1 MPRGVR
7 VRCVTCPIA
16 RSLTTVPVKTPPPE
30 RTGWLL
36 IGIALPIYAFLYD
49 NSTSLPINIGYGWT
63 RLIDIPRQVRLAE
76 IVMIAG
82 LLGVALSHGVSRLTR
97 HLLIGTFVFLGLGLA
112 SYLRSADVP
121 MLDGVRLVYLWVL
134 PVFLFIIGREAP
146 WGRRA
151 WRWIAT
157 LVFAWVVVSAVVSW
171 VQFAGFGY
179 PVGDDITGFN
189 KDAHANGTLMM
200 FAALQCLAIGLFHE
214 RRRLLLVA
222 LALLVTM
229 VLSSVLKVM
238 FLGVVA
244 AVLLVWVYVK
254 TGPRRASP
262 VVPRGLTLGV
272 AVVLV
277 GVAVAVAFSQFDL
290 LSSNRLG
297 DLGYKLRH
305 EPQSLGPLQAHEVA
319 IRKVSVDLP
328 TLTLGLGLFRYA
340 NPISV
345 GQVLAEGRLGKLAS
359 SDLLPINDEK
369 GEQAR
374 VTLSSS
380 LLAEFGVVACIVIG
394 LMYLGVGRAVWRCT
408 TDNRLDI
415 RSRSA
420 GLLASGSL
428 LAMIPLT
435 SLFGSLEVMSVSWPI
450 MLLSG
455 VLCREAAAT

>member
-1 MPRGVR
+1 MWV
-7 VRCVTCPIA
+7 
-16 RSLTTVPVKTPPPE
+16 
-30 RTGWLL
+30 
-36 IGIALPIYAFLYD
+36 GIALLAYAFLYD
-49 NSTSLPINIGYGWT
+49 NSTSLPTTMGYGWT
-63 RLIDIPRQVRLAE
+63 RLLEIPRQVRLAE
-76 IVMIAG
+76 IVLIAG

-97 HLLIGTFVFLGLGLA
+97 RLLIGTFVFLGLGLA
-112 SYLRSADVP
+112 SYLRSTDVP

-146 WGRRA
+146 WQPRA

-157 LVFAWVVVSAVVSW
+157 LVFAWVLVSAVVSW
-171 VQFAGFGY
+171 VQFAGLGY
-179 PVGDDITGFN
+179 PVGDDVTGLN

-200 FAALQCLAIGLFHE
+200 FTALQCLAVGLFHE

-244 AVLLVWVYVK
+244 AALLVWVFVK
-254 TGPRRASP
+254 TGPPRASAI
-262 VVPRGLTLGV
+262 VPRGLTLGA

-277 GVAVAVAFSQFDL
+277 GVSVAVAFSQIDL

-297 DLGYKLRH
+297 DLGYKLVN
-305 EPQSLGPLQAHEVA
+305 EPRSLGPLQAHEVA
-319 IRKVSVDLP
+319 LRKVSTDLP
-328 TLTLGLGLFRYA
+328 TLTLGLGLYRYA

-345 GQVLAEGRLGKLAS
+345 GQVLAEGRLGKLA
-359 SDLLPINDEK
+359 DTNLLAINDEK

-380 LLAEFGVVACIVIG
+380 LLAEFGIVACLAIG
-394 LMYLGVGRAVWRCT
+394 IMYLGIGRAVWRCT
-408 TDNRLDI
+408 ADPRLDI

-420 GLLASGSL
+420 GLLASGVL

-435 SLFGSLEVMSVSWPI
+435 SLFGSLEVMSVSWPV

-455 VLCREAAAT
+455 VLCREAAAP